1 MTTLKQRA
9 IIVVLDSVGI
19 GALPDAERFG
29 DAGSH
34 TLGNLARCFTTGLRL
49 LHLEALGLGCIARI
63 EGVKAAAEPLGNY
76 GKCAEQSQAKDT
88 IIGHWEIAGLISS
101 KPLPTYPKGFASEI
115 LEPFCDQIGIKV
127 LGNVPASGTEIIN
140 RLGDE
145 HIRTRKPI
153 VYTSADSVF
162 QIATHEEVYPVEE
175 LYEMCRIARR
185 LLTGKHRVGRVI
197 ARPFVGKSARYIRTA
212 KRKDFSVS
220 PPEETLLDFLSEAGY
235 EVVGIGKIGDIFSG
249 QGLTRDIHTASNAE
263 GIAQTI
269 RMISDLR
276 RPGLIFTNLVDFD
289 MLYGHRNNLQGY
301 KKALEEFDASL
312 PDILNAMHEHDLLIL
327 TADHGCDPTTPS
339 TDHSREYVPLLVY
352 GKAFRSGVNL
362 GTRRSFADIAKTIDQ
377 FFALDKVRN
386 GISFLDSV
394 TRDPAS

>member
-1 MTTLKQRA
+1 MTTLNQRA

-29 DAGSH
+29 DAGSN

-49 LHLEALGLGCIARI
+49 LHLEALGLGCIAHI
-63 EGVKAAAEPLGNY
+63 EGIKAAAEPLGNY
-76 GKCAEQSQAKDT
+76 GKCAEQSPAKDT

-101 KPLPTYPKGFASEI
+101 EPLPTYPNGFPSEI
-115 LEPFCDQIGIKV
+115 IAPFCDQVGTRV

-145 HIRTRKPI
+145 HVRTREPI
-153 VYTSADSVF
+153 VYTSGDSVF

-197 ARPFVGKSARYIRTA
+197 ARPFVGESGRYVRTA
-212 KRKDFSVS
+212 NRKDFSLS
-220 PPEETLLDFLSEAGY
+220 PPQETLLDFLSQAGY

-269 RMISDLR
+269 RMLSDLQ

-289 MLYGHRNNLQGY
+289 MLYGHRNNPQGY
-301 KKALEEFDASL
+301 KRALEEFDASL

-386 GISFLDSV
+386 GTSFLDSV
-394 TRDPAS
+394 TREPAN